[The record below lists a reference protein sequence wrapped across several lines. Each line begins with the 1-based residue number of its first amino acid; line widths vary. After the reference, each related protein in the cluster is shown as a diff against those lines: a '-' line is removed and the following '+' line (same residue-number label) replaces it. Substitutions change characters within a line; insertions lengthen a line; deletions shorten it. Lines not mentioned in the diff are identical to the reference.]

1 MKNIENP
8 TILSLL
14 GGLIAW
20 HIIVLRMNCCSP
32 EEETALD
39 KVAPSKK
46 FGEFQNKSR
55 VVRIKVNGLGPVV
68 IGGGFVS
75 LVEKNILLDRNFVLM
90 IKDLYAAR
98 FCCLASLYDRGIRDK
113 KVELLHSIQPIYDLF
128 DEGLSRHGTRMYA
141 GIKLL
146 ESMCTLRFAELAA
159 EARPLLDLTAEYR
172 DHILTSIEDLEC
184 GKEEVGAVFRIVQ
197 NLSNAESVKG
207 VYGCYRH
214 WGHPYINYKKGLKKL
229 HEQTTLKK
237 NVDSEYINLL
247 ASDLAKKVLVSQFRK
262 AGKWAL
268 DAKLVDKRHPLR
280 DHFSRNTCP
289 PEKILNKSPDTWHKL
304 PLVKCFEIPEI
315 IDPSEIYNDKSHSMN
330 RSEIIAHLNSSSRR
344 GIPSRRV
351 LETMLEYPATDWSK
365 LLNDIDENGLDSE
378 YLVIGLKA
386 KERELKEDGRYFAL
400 MSWLLREYFVCTEYL
415 IKEHFVPLFHGLTMA
430 DDLTDLNR
438 KMLSVTSGQ
447 GLDDYSQVTIANHF
461 DYSKWNNHQRKE
473 STAPV
478 FTVMDKFLG
487 FNNLIART
495 HEFFEKSLFYYSDR
509 PDLMVVSGDRVLS
522 ANPDELVAWEGQ
534 AGGIEGLRQKG
545 WSIISLLMIE
555 REGRKT
561 NAEVGVLAQGDN
573 QVVCTSYKLSC
584 IRGGT
589 EERSAIEGMKMNNS
603 RLVRQILTSAGRLG
617 LIINKDESI
626 QSGDFLVYGKIPIFR
641 GNMLSLDEKRYSRI
655 SCTSNDQIPSMAN
668 VLSSV
673 TTNILTVSHFSPR
686 PSDQMRQLVF
696 FSNFCRRLCEIHSP
710 VLCRSIKEFLQ
721 EDGVCMD
728 SKFYKAFFIYVDPS
742 LGGVCGT
749 SLTRF
754 LIRMFPDPL
763 TESLVF
769 WKMVGENTDDPEW
782 RKFAANVGNPTLCAP
797 SHEAFKRLL
806 EDPLTL
812 NLRTG
817 ISFLM
822 VLKRNIR
829 EAFLADMSKVKNE
842 IFYSALSY
850 IGSEEGTMVN
860 FLTQIKPLFPR
871 FLSEFMA

>member
-1 MKNIENP
+1 M
-8 TILSLL
+8 
-14 GGLIAW
+14 
-20 HIIVLRMNCCSP
+20 
-32 EEETALD
+32 
-39 KVAPSKK
+39 
-46 FGEFQNKSR
+46 
-55 VVRIKVNGLGPVV
+55 
-68 IGGGFVS
+68 
-75 LVEKNILLDRNFVLM
+75 
-90 IKDLYAAR
+90 
-98 FCCLASLYDRGIRDK
+98 
-113 KVELLHSIQPIYDLF
+113 
-128 DEGLSRHGTRMYA
+128 
-141 GIKLL
+141 
-146 ESMCTLRFAELAA
+146 
-159 EARPLLDLTAEYR
+159 
-172 DHILTSIEDLEC
+172 
-184 GKEEVGAVFRIVQ
+184 
-197 NLSNAESVKG
+197 
-207 VYGCYRH
+207 
-214 WGHPYINYKKGLKKL
+214 
-229 HEQTTLKK
+229 
-237 NVDSEYINLL
+237 

-262 AGKWAL
+262 TGKWAL
-268 DAKLVDKRHPLR
+268 NAKLVDGKHPLR
-280 DHFSRNTCP
+280 DHFLRNTCP
-289 PEKILNKSPDTWHKL
+289 PEKILNKSPDNWHTL
-304 PLVKCFEIPEI
+304 PLTKCFEIPEI

-330 RSEIIAHLNSSSRR
+330 RSEIIAHLLSGSRR

-351 LETMLEYPATDWSK
+351 LETMLAHPATDWHK
-365 LLNDIDENGLDSE
+365 LLNDIDKNGLDSE

-386 KERELKEDGRYFAL
+386 KERKLIEDGRYFAL
-400 MSWLLREYFVCTEYL
+400 MSWLLREYFVCAEYL
-415 IKEHFVPLFHGLTMA
+415 IKEHFVPLFSGLTMA

-438 KMLSVTSGQ
+438 KMLNVTSGQ

-487 FNNLIART
+487 FSNLIART
-495 HEFFEKSLFYYSDR
+495 HEFFEGSLFYYNDR
-509 PDLMVVSGDRVLS
+509 PDLMTVSGNRIVS
-522 ANPDELVAWEGQ
+522 RSPEELVAWEGQ

-584 IRGGT
+584 TKGGL
-589 EERSAIEGMKMNNS
+589 EEKSAIEGMKMNNG
-603 RLVRQILTSAGRLG
+603 RLVRQILNSAGKLG
-617 LIINKDESI
+617 LIINRDESI
-626 QSGDFLVYGKIPIFR
+626 QSGDFLVYGKIAIFR

-710 VLCRSIKEFLQ
+710 VLCMSIKEFLR
-721 EDGVCMD
+721 DNHIHMD

-754 LIRMFPDPL
+754 LIRIFPDPL

-769 WKMVGENTDDPEW
+769 WKIVSENTYDPKW
-782 RKFAANVGNPTLCAP
+782 RQFAINIGNPDLCP
-797 SHEAFKRLL
+797 PPPPPTSESFQRLL

-812 NLRTG
+812 NMRTG

-822 VLKRNIR
+822 VLKRNIK
-829 EAFLADMSKVKNE
+829 EAFIADMSQVINE
-842 IFYSALSY
+842 IFSALCY
-850 IGSEEGTMVN
+850 IGAEEAKRAH
-860 FLTQIKPLFPR
+860 FLSKIKPLFPR
-871 FLSEFMA
+871 FLSEFMASSFLGLANTLIGLFINSRTIKKKFTRSKIKEMGTYLYRSEAVNYKSAVRHSRRIASHYTLWECSSTHADTLRRISWGAPVLGATIPHPLEMMEVRLSDSVLCQCVTSQKKKECRMLHPLCSPTTPLTFQEEGEEYPI